1 MRILYLTSNLPFP
14 LMAGHLRYYHFMREL
29 SQRHSITLY
38 SLTSKSFL
46 PQHVRAFDGIA
57 QEVRTFPRLDEQ
69 GPYGKLLKEDV
80 RLFYGFEPAMQ
91 QLRAATIE
99 LAKSGRID
107 TVVLCGKRVLAAA
120 KPIRGIPI
128 VADICDAE
136 SVRVRMR
143 IRHARPAELPRLA
156 MGWALLHS
164 MEQAVARRVDRMLFA
179 SPRDRDAVVKRDDP
193 RAAIVPNGV
202 DSEYWRRR
210 TGERGQATIL
220 FTGAMHYRPNADAA
234 LLLAQEIFPLVR
246 REIPE
251 ARLVLVG
258 RDPSEAVRAC
268 AMSPG
273 VEVTGLV
280 DDVRPYLEQATV
292 FAAPLRFASGIQN
305 KVLEAMSMEIPV
317 VATTAA
323 ADGLYA
329 EGGQKPP
336 IVVADDPAQIARSL
350 VQRIQEEGRAPFAEA
365 RRFVE
370 HHFSWRTHA
379 RRVESIL
386 ESAAERLSPIP
397 PRENVRAESTVSPP

>member
-1 MRILYLTSNLPFP
+1 MRILYLTSNFPFP

-29 SQRHSITLY
+29 SRRHSITLY
-38 SLTSKSFL
+38 SLTSKTFL
-46 PQHVRAFDGIA
+46 PEHVRAFDGIA
-57 QEVRTFPRLDEQ
+57 QEVRTFSRQDERA
-69 GPYGKLLKEDV
+69 PFGKLLKEDV
-80 RLFYGFEPAMQ
+80 RLFYGIEPAMRE
-91 QLRAATIE
+91 LRAAVLE
-99 LAKSGRID
+99 LARADGCD
-107 TVVLCGKRVLAAA
+107 AVVLCGKRVLAAA
-120 KPIRGIPI
+120 KPLRGIPI

-143 IRHARPAELPRLA
+143 IRHARPQELPRLA

-164 MEQAVARRVDRMLFA
+164 MEQAVARRADRMLFA
-179 SPRDRDAVVKRDDP
+179 SPRDRDAVVAKDDA

-210 TGERGQATIL
+210 TRERGRATIL

-246 REIPE
+246 RQIPD

-258 RDPSEAVRAC
+258 REPSEDVRAC
-268 AMSPG
+268 ANSPG
-273 VEVTGLV
+273 IEVTGLV
-280 DDVRPYLEQATV
+280 DDVRPFLETATV

-305 KVLEAMSMEIPV
+305 KVLEAMAMEIPV
-317 VATTAA
+317 VATPAA

-336 IVVADDPAQIARSL
+336 LVVADEPAEIAQAL
-350 VQRIQEEGRAPFAEA
+350 VQRIQEEGRAPFEEA

-370 HHFSWRTHA
+370 QHFSWRTHA

-386 ESAAERLSPIP
+386 ESAAERYSGLAQRT
-397 PRENVRAESTVSPP
+397 PRPHAS